1 MTENV
6 VVRLYDISVWC
17 VATSTSPSTAGSK
30 LQVVS
35 SGLVGWV
42 QVVRSTL
49 VGWVQVVSSTL
60 VGWVQVVSSTI
71 VG

>member
-35 SGLVGWV
+35 SGRVGWV

-49 VGWVQVVSSTL
+49 VEWVQDTGS
-60 VGWVQVVSSTI
+60 Q
-71 VG
+71 